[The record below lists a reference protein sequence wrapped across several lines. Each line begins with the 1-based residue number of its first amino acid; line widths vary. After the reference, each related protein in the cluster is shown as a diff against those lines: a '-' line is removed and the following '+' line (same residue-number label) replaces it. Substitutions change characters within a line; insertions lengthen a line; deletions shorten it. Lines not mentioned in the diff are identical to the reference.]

1 MARQTFRF
9 LREPPVNNII
19 INLVGSSTD
28 DVFDPRLLDDP
39 AVATFLGSVQLSPT
53 QLSLSI
59 QRVSAGTHAS
69 LSSAWRG
76 DGTLLLSNPVAGD
89 LLLDYTATRT
99 SSPYRFPFNEDNA
112 GAAWFGRYRAGNDQ
126 TLDITFD
133 DGVPTAAT
141 VELSVGTPYAYPV
154 IHPVGGELALGR
166 AHAYAHAEF
175 VQTDM
180 AVGRPNAQ
188 VKRATLPIIQ
198 EQAVGQPNGQRLT
211 FAAPFP
217 AEFTFDFGARNRT
230 RSNGSIWEWNDDDL
244 LLAAPFGAG
253 ARVLDRLRV
262 AADRIQFTDAAN
274 DDPGFSDRFKADGIL
289 HLTSPAAGTVSIAEH
304 TIASNGRL
312 NPTSHPDWS
321 TWWTAFSADASN
333 TLSIR
338 FEIPGPAMEM
348 AVGQPNG
355 VKDRTRYGAGLA
367 ITQDMAVGQARGF
380 FPKLRAQPIAME
392 AATGRPHGFAHAE
405 FILLEQDVG
414 RPLVKQFAVPGTVFP
429 KDAVSERDWGSPT
442 HTNSYNASW
451 DFYPGSNDY
460 DVFNIAINLT
470 GSSSIEVGHQIGGLV
485 WLLPAPTMQFAVG
498 MIFTLSADHGDIT
511 LRHRPAPFDSGR
523 ENFSFREDTPGL
535 VEWLDAFWDDEGNP
549 SSEVEFRLQFEI
561 FQPFLAQEPDVG
573 RPNAQVKRAVQPI
586 TLDNV
591 VGRPNAL
598 VKRAVLPLSLEQ
610 AVGMADG
617 RTQIIGDPIALVQE
631 QAVGRPQPYGHGAGV
646 AIEQAVG
653 RPRGYITKVAAHA
666 IAIEQALSRPHGFAH
681 AEFVQTDMAVG
692 RPRAQVKRAVQP
704 LTQEQALG
712 RPAAILFGEP
722 GSTTAGTTTT
732 ESHNFGR
739 YTLIRNDANSTW
751 QFDANLT
758 LPEPIMTSTAA
769 PIAQAHVRANQVRFI
784 RTGGQ
789 NPGFSDAFN
798 TSGRLTLARVGGS
811 SFMIVGPNFDHLGRM
826 DPSGLDGY
834 SEWWTAFSGG
844 GTLSQLEVTWELDSA
859 GFVPFLAQ
867 EQAVGRP
874 EGRTRLQG
882 ETLPIAQELAVG
894 KPHGFAH
901 AEFILLEQ
909 DVGRPRVST
918 TRAVRPIVQEQAVGR
933 AHAFAHAEFVQTD
946 MAVGRPGVSTTRAVR
961 PITQHLFVERPDGL
975 KQRVAVGM
983 PITLFHSVG
992 RPRGFFPKLA
1002 AQPIT
1007 AEAAVGRPG
1016 ALVKRA
1022 VRPIAQEQAVG
1033 QPQPYA
1039 HGAGVIQEQAV
1050 GRPRGFF
1057 LKLAARPIA
1066 AELST
1071 GRPHGFAHAEFILL
1085 EQAVGRPRGQTTRG
1099 VFAIAQ
1105 ELGVGRPHTLRA
1117 IEGIGLE
1124 QAVGRPRGFFP
1135 KLAAR
1140 PVTLETATGRPSGV
1154 TQARLRPVAIEQA
1167 VARPNAQVKRAVLPI
1182 VAEQAVGRPHVLTHA
1197 LAIAVEQAVGRP
1209 AAFVK
1214 RAVRSIAAEQAVSMP
1229 SGVRRRIGYGQPITT
1244 DQAVGRPNAEV
1255 KRAVLPIVAEQVTAR
1270 PAAVLFASGRP
1281 LVQDVVLGRPN
1292 GRILRVGTMPIA
1304 AGLSLS
1310 LPHGERLHAARGI
1323 PAVLG
1328 YAVGR
1333 PAYYRQAFGTGIV
1346 FELVLGTP
1354 RGFFPR
1360 RNPLREAQADVQARD
1375 GDFSVA
1381 ANEAQWQATAR

>member
-1 MARQTFRF
+1 MARQTQTIHIGLPSSRSATNVLFSYNWPNGPSIDEGLRDPSSLFLAFTSILFNASSDTFAHVTFNLDKGFRVSGDF
-9 LREPPVNNII
+9 SRQFETAGSVTFTNATAGTIKLDLSSGTTSPYTFSDNTGALVTWMGLYATASNSNIVI
-19 INLVGSSTD
+19 
-28 DVFDPRLLDDP
+28 FLDD
-39 AVATFLGSVQLSPT
+39 
-53 QLSLSI
+53 
-59 QRVSAGTHAS
+59 
-69 LSSAWRG
+69 G
-76 DGTLLLSNPVAGD
+76 DFKADLNPIA
-89 LLLDYTATRT
+89 
-99 SSPYRFPFNEDNA
+99 
-112 GAAWFGRYRAGNDQ
+112 Q
-126 TLDITFD
+126 
-133 DGVPTAAT
+133 
-141 VELSVGTPYAYPV
+141 
-154 IHPVGGELALGR
+154 ELAVETPTGARLR
-166 AHAYAHAEF
+166 
-175 VQTDM
+175 
-180 AVGRPNAQ
+180 VG
-188 VKRATLPIIQ
+188 V
-198 EQAVGQPNGQRLT
+198 
-211 FAAPFP
+211 PFP

-244 LLAAPFGAG
+244 LLAAPFGDG
-253 ARVLDRLRV
+253 ARVLDRLRI

-289 HLTSPAAGTVSIAEH
+289 HLTSPAAGTISIAEH

-312 NPTSHPDWS
+312 NPTTHPDWS
-321 TWWTAFSADASN
+321 TWWTAFSADATN

-348 AVGQPNG
+348 AVGRPEGQTSIVGEP
-355 VKDRTRYGAGLA
+355 LP

-380 FPKLRAQPIAME
+380 FPKLAAQPIAME

-414 RPLVKQFAVPGTVFP
+414 RPLVKQFAVPGAAVLRPLMSDQDLGQPITIRDGSATRFFDFELLPLVEDDLGIELSRLRFSLTRQLDANGGGFFLSARAAAGPVVFGGEYTVEDVSNSFKTTESFEHRFDP
-429 KDAVSERDWGSPT
+429 PDSLALSRGGGSAGEWADTYFGDGIDFAGAVRLT
-442 HTNSYNASW
+442 LK
-451 DFYPGSNDY
+451 F
-460 DVFNIAINLT
+460 DVFEL
-470 GSSSIEVGHQIGGLV
+470 GL
-485 WLLPAPTMQFAVG
+485 
-498 MIFTLSADHGDIT
+498 I
-511 LRHRPAPFDSGR
+511 
-523 ENFSFREDTPGL
+523 
-535 VEWLDAFWDDEGNP
+535 
-549 SSEVEFRLQFEI
+549 
-561 FQPFLAQEPDVG
+561 QETTIG
-573 RPNAQVKRAVQPI
+573 RPIAQVKRAVQPI
-586 TLDNV
+586 ILDNV

-617 RTQIIGDPIALVQE
+617 RTQVIGDPIALVLE
-631 QAVGRPQPYGHGAGV
+631 QAVGRPQPYAHGAGV
-646 AIEQAVG
+646 AVEQAVG

-844 GTLSQLEVTWELDSA
+844 GTLSQLEVTWELDST

-867 EQAVGRP
+867 EYAAGRP

-882 ETLPIAQELAVG
+882 DTLPLAQELAVG

-909 DVGRPRVST
+909 R
-918 TRAVRPIVQEQAVGR
+918 
-933 AHAFAHAEFVQTD
+933 
-946 MAVGRPGVSTTRAVR
+946 VGRPGVSTTRATRPIVQEQSVGR
-961 PITQHLFVERPDGL
+961 AHAYAHAEFVQQDLAVGRPRGYFPTVAAQPITQVLSVERADGL

-983 PITLFHSVG
+983 PIVALQSVG
-992 RPRGFFPKLA
+992 RPRGYLLTVA
-1002 AQPIT
+1002 ARSIA
-1007 AEAAVGRPG
+1007 AESAVGRPG

-1033 QPQPYA
+1033 EPQPYA

-1057 LKLAARPIA
+1057 LKLAAQPIA
-1066 AELST
+1066 TELST

-1085 EQAVGRPRGQTTRG
+1085 EQVVGRPGVSTTRG
-1099 VFAIAQ
+1099 ALAIVF
-1105 ELGVGRPHTLRA
+1105 ELSVSRPHTLRFV
-1117 IEGIGLE
+1117 EGIALE
-1124 QAVGRPRGFFP
+1124 QVVGRPRGFFP
-1135 KLAAR
+1135 KLR
-1140 PVTLETATGRPSGV
+1140 GLPITLETATGRPSGV
-1154 TQARLRPVAIEQA
+1154 TQARVQPVTVGQA
-1167 VARPNAQVKRAVLPI
+1167 VGRPNALVKRAVLP
-1182 VAEQAVGRPHVLTHA
+1182 
-1197 LAIAVEQAVGRP
+1197 IAVEQAVGRP
-1209 AAFVK
+1209 HVPSQALAVAVEQAVGRPLAFVK
-1214 RAVRSIAAEQAVSMP
+1214 RAVRPVLTEQAVGMP

-1244 DQAVGRPNAEV
+1244 DQAVGRPNALV
-1255 KRAVLPIVAEQVTAR
+1255 KRTVRPIVADQVTGR
-1270 PAAVLFASGRP
+1270 PGAVLFVAGRP
-1281 LVQDVVLGRPN
+1281 VVQDVVLGRPN
-1292 GRILRVGTMPIA
+1292 GRILRVGMMPIA
-1304 AGLSLS
+1304 ADLILS
-1310 LPHGERLHAARGI
+1310 LPHGERLRTARGI
-1323 PAVLG
+1323 PVVMGL
-1328 YAVGR
+1328 AVGR
-1333 PAYYRQAFGTGIV
+1333 PVYYRQVFATGIV
-1346 FELVLGTP
+1346 MDLGVGRP

-1360 RNPLREAQADVQARD
+1360 RNPQREARVSTLALEDE
-1375 GDFSVA
+1375 FHVA
-1381 ANEAQWQATAR
+1381 ARPATWQITA